1 MSQPQFPVNPD
12 ITREDALNQILSSVA
27 AEELA
32 LGHVLNAQGEAIQYV
47 VGTLPGSPGG
57 SSVADVLAIDES
69 VNGIIDQSAE
79 NQMMLVSKLG
89 DAMSAPILFGATGAT
104 GPTGADGSA
113 TGATGAAGPVGPQG
127 PVGPPGLNGPIG
139 PTGATGTQGGAG
151 GIGPGGPAGGT
162 GAFAPTPPPTAVVG
176 FGANTTGASFVLLVG
191 AVVDVPV
198 PNAQVLSG
206 VTVDGA
212 NVLFTVPNTALYR
225 ISYHLNTTLGI
236 LVGTRLLINGG
247 VFTPASIPVSVG
259 RARFEAEVEM
269 QLTAGSTIKLQLV
282 SGLIGTA
289 VLLGGG
295 AGASLMVLE
304 LN

>member
-12 ITREDALNQILSSVA
+12 ITREDALNQIISSVA

-47 VGTLPGSPGG
+47 VGTLPGLTGG
-57 SSVADVLAIDES
+57 SSVEDVLAIDES
-69 VNGIIDQSAE
+69 VGGIIDRTVE
-79 NQMMLVSKLG
+79 NQMMLVTKLG
-89 DAMSAPILFGATGAT
+89 EAISAPIVYGVIGPTGATGLDGPFTGAT
-104 GPTGADGSA
+104 GPQGA
-113 TGATGAAGPVGPQG
+113 VGPQG
-127 PVGPPGLNGPIG
+127 PTGPQGLNGPIG
-139 PTGATGTQGGAG
+139 PTGDTGPQGDT
-151 GIGPGGPAGGT
+151 GPGGVAGPP
-162 GAFAPTPPPTAVVG
+162 GAMGAPAPTPPPTAVVG
-176 FGANTTGASFVLLVG
+176 FAANTTGASFGLILG
-191 AVVDVPV
+191 TVVDIPL

-212 NVLFTVPNTALYR
+212 NVLFKVPNTALYR

-236 LVGTRLLINGG
+236 LIGTRLLINGG
-247 VFTPASIPVSVG
+247 VFTPASIPVSLG

-269 QLTAGSTIKLQLV
+269 QLAADSTIKLQLV

-295 AGASLMVLE
+295 AGASLTIMQLD
-304 LN
+304 